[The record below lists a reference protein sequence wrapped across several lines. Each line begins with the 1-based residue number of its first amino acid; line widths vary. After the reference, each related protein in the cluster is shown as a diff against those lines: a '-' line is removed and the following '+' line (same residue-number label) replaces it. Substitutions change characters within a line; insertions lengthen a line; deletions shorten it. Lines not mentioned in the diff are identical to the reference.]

1 MFTRIAKAAMTG
13 SKFAFIALAVGSI
26 LAFAG
31 APTLFGM
38 VIITASVI
46 MTVYLYTL
54 IGFAAGFIYKYFF
67 QKEEFKPEV
76 SSNGEQT
83 STAV

>member
-1 MFTRIAKAAMTG
+1 MFSKISSAVSTG
-13 SKFAFIALAVGSI
+13 FKVAGITLAVGAVF
-26 LAFAG
+26 AFAG

-54 IGFAAGFIYKYFF
+54 LGFAMGFIYKYFF
-67 QKEEFKPEV
+67 KKDKVNLNETVNP
-76 SSNGEQT
+76 SST
-83 STAV
+83 